1 MMPVRQRTRE
11 QDRAARVRRERAI
24 NEARIGA
31 LAARDADRLAPNN
44 NDPPPF

>member
-1 MMPVRQRTRE
+1 MPVRRRTRE
-11 QDRAARVRRERAI
+11 QDRAARVRWERGI

-31 LAARDADRLAPNN
+31 EAARTAECLAHNN